1 MERKLTPLEDK
12 VLTTKDLA
20 ERWGVNPQH
29 IRNMVN
35 AGQLT
40 KLPHLPRMKF
50 LLSYI
55 EAYEDELM
63 KANETDQLTTRRE
76 VNKLRREIIRLKE
89 ELNEKDEHIRKV
101 NKLIRQIQ
109 VELF

>member
-12 VLTTKDLA
+12 VLTTKDLS

-63 KANETDQLTTRRE
+63 KANETDQLSTRRE
-76 VNKLRREIIRLKE
+76 VNKLKREVVKLKE
-89 ELNEKDEHIRKV
+89 ELEEKNKHIEEVNRLIRK
-101 NKLIRQIQ
+101 IQI
-109 VELF
+109 ELL